1 MRIIAG
7 TAKGR
12 RLQTPAKNSRRI
24 RPTADR
30 AREALFS
37 IIGPEVV
44 GATVVD
50 LYAGTGALGLE
61 ALSRGA
67 GSALFVDLHNESLT
81 LIGKNIELCGF
92 SERSR
97 VVRRDL
103 TKGLSFLEQTA
114 PTAGYDLIFIDP
126 PYGKELASKALA
138 DLNRLAV
145 VAQGGL
151 VIAEEESGAVFAE
164 RCQNFRLCDQRR
176 YGDTGFWLFR
186 PEEGG
191 E

>member
-1 MRIIAG
+1 LRIIAG

-12 RLQTPAKNSRRI
+12 RLHTPAKSSRRI

-44 GATVVD
+44 GAAVLD

-67 GSALFVDLHNESLT
+67 GSALFVDLHNEALT
-81 LIGKNIELCGF
+81 LVGKNIELCGF

-97 VVRRDL
+97 VVRRDA
-103 TKGLSFLEQTA
+103 TKGLSFLEQAA
-114 PTAGYDLIFIDP
+114 PESGYDLIFIDP
-126 PYGKELASKALA
+126 PYGKELASKALD
-138 DLNRLAV
+138 DLACMSV
-145 VAQGGL
+145 VAKDGL
-151 VIAEEESGAVFAE
+151 VIAEEESGAVFAGTY
-164 RCQNFRLCDQRR
+164 QGLRLCDQRR

-186 PEEGG
+186 MEEGAR
-191 E
+191 

>member
-12 RLQTPAKNSRRI
+12 RLYTPAKSSRRI

-30 AREALFS
+30 SREALFS
-37 IIGPEVV
+37 IIGQEVV
-44 GATVVD
+44 GAAVLD

-67 GSALFVDLHNESLT
+67 GSALFVDLHNEALG

-97 VVRRDL
+97 IIRRDV
-103 TKGLSFLEQTA
+103 TKGLFFLEQTA
-114 PTAGYDLIFIDP
+114 PVTGFDLVFIDP

-138 DLNRLAV
+138 DLASMTLLAKD
-145 VAQGGL
+145 GL
-151 VIAEEESGAVFAE
+151 VIAEEESGAEFAE
-164 RCQNFRLCDQRR
+164 AYQGLRLFDRRR

-186 PEEGG
+186 PEE
-191 E
+191 